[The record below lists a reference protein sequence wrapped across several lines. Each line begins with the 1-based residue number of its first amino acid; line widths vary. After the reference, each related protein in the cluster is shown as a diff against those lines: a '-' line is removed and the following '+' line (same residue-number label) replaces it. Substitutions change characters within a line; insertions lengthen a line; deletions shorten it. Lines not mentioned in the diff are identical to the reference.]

1 MSTQTLSKAL
11 STVTTA
17 ALFAFGL
24 ATSASAAEY
33 TRVDTASS
41 RITFKYTQMGVGMDG
56 HFERFGASIL
66 FDPARLEAARA
77 SFELQL
83 DSIDT
88 GLTEAN
94 EDVKGK
100 IWFDTAAHPVA
111 TFKSSGFKALG
122 DNRYEVSGTLTIKG
136 RSRNVSAPFT
146 LTPADKAADVNGT
159 FTLKRSDFAIGEGE
173 WADVV
178 ILADEIRI
186 AFQLRALQ
194 GAQ

>member
-1 MSTQTLSKAL
+1 MSTRTLSKTL
-11 STVTTA
+11 RTITTA
-17 ALFAFGL
+17 AVL
-24 ATSASAAEY
+24 AYGAMTSAIAAEY

-41 RITFKYTQMGVGMDG
+41 KITFKYTQMGVAMDG
-56 HFERFGASIL
+56 HFERFGASIQ
-66 FDPARLEAARA
+66 FDPSRLEAAKA
-77 SFELQL
+77 TLELQL

-88 GLTEAN
+88 GLAEAN

-100 IWFDTAAHPVA
+100 IWFDTATHPMA
-111 TFKSSGFKALG
+111 TFKSAGFKALG
-122 DNRYEVSGTLTIKG
+122 DNRYEVAGTLTIKG

-146 LTPADKAADVNGT
+146 LTPTGNTAEVEGA
-159 FTLKRSDFAIGEGE
+159 FTLKRSDFGIGEGE